1 MTATQHPD
9 WPAFLAAIIADPA
22 DDTVRLAAADFME
35 ENGDPDRAAFI
46 RIQVELARL
55 VADGEGK
62 NQDAIDR
69 MRLKEREFLGPLSVN
84 AKLWAAEAC
93 PELVAMTVG
102 DGIGIDVAVTG
113 SERLAWSRGF
123 VEGVTC
129 PAELWARH
137 GPAVR
142 RRQPIRRVILTGCER
157 VGRGQWY
164 AIIPSIKR
172 LQMIA
177 IQGADPAMGRWLKGW
192 LVEGEEL
199 LVL

>member
-1 MTATQHPD
+1 MTTTQHPD
-9 WPAFLAAIIADPA
+9 WPAFLSAIIADPA
-22 DDTVRLAAADFME
+22 DDTVRLAAADFLE

-46 RIQVELARL
+46 RIQIDLARL
-55 VADGEGK
+55 VADGERK

-69 MRLKEREFLGPLSVN
+69 LRLKEREFLGPLSLNV
-84 AKLWAAEAC
+84 KLWAAEAC
-93 PELVAMTVG
+93 PELVTMTVG
-102 DGIGIDVAVTG
+102 DGVGIDVAVTG
-113 SERLAWSRGF
+113 SERLAWGRGF

-137 GPAVR
+137 GSAVR
-142 RRQPIRRVILTGCER
+142 RRQPIRRVILTGCDR

-172 LQMIA
+172 LQMVV
-177 IQGADPAMGRWLKGW
+177 IQGAEAAMGRWLRGW
-192 LVEGEEL
+192 LVEGEDL